1 MNLLEIGE
9 AILLIFALLLAPGIV
24 GLAAWF
30 VFESINE
37 ERARNRAW
45 TGKSKH

>member
-9 AILLIFALLLAPGIV
+9 AVLLIFALLLAPGIV
-24 GLAAWF
+24 GLAAWV

-37 ERARNRAW
+37 ERASNRVWA
-45 TGKSKH
+45 GKSKK